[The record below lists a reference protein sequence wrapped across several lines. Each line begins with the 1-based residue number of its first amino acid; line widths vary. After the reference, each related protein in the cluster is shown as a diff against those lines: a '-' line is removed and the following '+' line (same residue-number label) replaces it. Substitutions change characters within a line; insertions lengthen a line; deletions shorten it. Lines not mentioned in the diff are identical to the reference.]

1 MNSSRKTANN
11 AAANAADAIVELISQ
26 SFRLNSRLQATADR
40 MARDAGLTGTRWQVL
55 NAVAQATR
63 PATISD
69 IARWMGL
76 ARQSVQ
82 QVANALAEDKL
93 IAYQPNP
100 KHRRA
105 PLVVVTKKAAKLLE
119 QLDDQRYAWARAVA
133 TTLPVADIK
142 VANEV
147 LRAVREKLSD

>member
-1 MNSSRKTANN
+1 MKQPRKTADT
-11 AAANAADAIVELISQ
+11 AAEAIVDLISQ
-26 SFRLNSRLQATADR
+26 NFRLNSRLQSVADR
-40 MARDAGLTGTRWQVL
+40 MARDVGLTGTRWQVL

-82 QVANALAEDKL
+82 QVANALAEDDL
-93 IAYQPNP
+93 IAYEPNP

-105 PLVVVTKKAAKLLE
+105 PLVVVTRQAAKLLDE
-119 QLDDQRYAWARAVA
+119 LNERRYAWARRVA
-133 TTLPVADIK
+133 TTLPVDDIK
-142 VANEV
+142 VANEI
-147 LRAVREKLSD
+147 LRAVREDLSD

>member
-1 MNSSRKTANN
+1 MNVPRKTADTTT
-11 AAANAADAIVELISQ
+11 DAMVELIGE
-26 SFRLNSRLQATADR
+26 SFRLNSRLQTTADR

-55 NAVAQATR
+55 NAIAQATR

-82 QVANALAEDKL
+82 QVANSLAKDDL

-100 KHRRA
+100 KHQRA
-105 PLVVVTKKAAKLLE
+105 SLVVVTKKAVKLLE
-119 QLDDQRYAWARAVA
+119 QLDEQRYAWARTVA

-142 VANEV
+142 VTREI
-147 LRAVREKLSD
+147 LRAVREQLSD

>member
-1 MNSSRKTANN
+1 MALPRKTANT
-11 AAANAADAIVELISQ
+11 AADAIVELIGQ
-26 SFRLNSRLQATADR
+26 SFRLSSRLQTTADR
-40 MARDAGLTGTRWQVL
+40 MARDVGLSGTRWQVL
-55 NAVAQATR
+55 SAVAQATR

-82 QVANALAEDKL
+82 QVANALAKGGL

-100 KHRRA
+100 NHQRA
-105 PLVVVTKKAAKLLE
+105 SLVVVTKKAAKLLE
-119 QLDDQRYAWARAVA
+119 QLDEQRFAWARAIA
-133 TTLPVADIK
+133 PTLPVADIK
-142 VANEV
+142 VASEI

>member
-1 MNSSRKTANN
+1 MNLSRKPQTA
-11 AAANAADAIVELISQ
+11 AADAIVELISQ

-40 MARDAGLTGTRWQVL
+40 MARDVGITGTRWQVL
-55 NAVAQATR
+55 NAVAQSTR

-82 QVANALAEDKL
+82 QVANALTKEGL

-100 KHRRA
+100 KHQRA
-105 PLVVVTKKAAKLLE
+105 PLAVVTKKAAKLLE
-119 QLDDQRYAWARAVA
+119 KLDQQRYAWARSVA
-133 TTLPVADIK
+133 ATLQENEIN
-142 VANEV
+142 VANEI
-147 LRAVREKLSD
+147 LSAVRAELSD

>member
-1 MNSSRKTANN
+1 M
-11 AAANAADAIVELISQ
+11 VELIGE
-26 SFRLNSRLQATADR
+26 SFRLNSRLQNTADR
-40 MARDAGLTGTRWQVL
+40 MARDVGLSGNRWQVL
-55 NAVAQATR
+55 SAVAEATR

-82 QVANALAEDKL
+82 QVAHALAEDDL

-100 KHRRA
+100 KHQRA
-105 PLVVVTKKAAKLLE
+105 PLVNVTKKAAKLLE
-119 QLDDQRYAWARAVA
+119 QLDEQRIAWARKVA

-142 VANEV
+142 VANEI
-147 LRAVREKLSD
+147 LSAVREKLLD

>member
-1 MNSSRKTANN
+1 MNLPRKTADITT
-11 AAANAADAIVELISQ
+11 DAMVELIGE
-26 SFRLNSRLQATADR
+26 SFRLNSRLQTTADR
-40 MARDAGLTGTRWQVL
+40 MARDIGLTGTRWQVL

-82 QVANALAEDKL
+82 QVANALAKDGL

-100 KHRRA
+100 KHQRA
-105 PLVVVTKKAAKLLE
+105 SIVVVTKKAAKLLE
-119 QLDDQRYAWARAVA
+119 QLDEQRFAWARTVA
-133 TTLPVADIK
+133 ATLPATDIK
-142 VANEV
+142 VASDI
-147 LRAVREKLSD
+147 LRAVREQLSD

>member
-1 MNSSRKTANN
+1 MNLPRKTADTPP
-11 AAANAADAIVELISQ
+11 DAMVELIGE
-26 SFRLNSRLQATADR
+26 SFRLNSRLQTTADR
-40 MARDAGLTGTRWQVL
+40 MARDVGLTGTRWQVL

-82 QVANALAEDKL
+82 QVANALAKDRL

-100 KHRRA
+100 KHQRA
-105 PLVVVTKKAAKLLE
+105 CIVVVTKKAAKLLE
-119 QLDDQRYAWARAVA
+119 QLDEQRFAWARKVA
-133 TTLPVADIK
+133 TRLPTTDIK
-142 VANEV
+142 VASDI
-147 LRAVREKLSD
+147 LRAVREQLGD

>member
-1 MNSSRKTANN
+1 MNLPRKTAEITT
-11 AAANAADAIVELISQ
+11 DAMVELIGE
-26 SFRLNSRLQATADR
+26 SFRLNSRLQTTADR
-40 MARDAGLTGTRWQVL
+40 MARDVGLTGTRWQML

-82 QVANALAEDKL
+82 QVANALAKGDL
-93 IAYQPNP
+93 IAYQSNP
-100 KHRRA
+100 KHQRA

-119 QLDDQRYAWARAVA
+119 QLDEQRFAWARTVA
-133 TTLPVADIK
+133 ATLPATDIK
-142 VANEV
+142 VASDI
-147 LRAVREKLSD
+147 LRAVREQLGD

>member
-1 MNSSRKTANN
+1 MNSPRKTANG
-11 AAANAADAIVELISQ
+11 AADALVELISH
-26 SFRLNSRLQATADR
+26 SYRLNTRLQTTADR
-40 MARDAGLTGTRWQVL
+40 MARDVGLTGTRWQVL

-82 QVANALAEDKL
+82 QVANALANDNL

-100 KHRRA
+100 KHQRA
-105 PLVVVTKKAAKLLE
+105 PLVVTTKKAAKLLE
-119 QLDDQRYAWARAVA
+119 QLDEQRYAWARTVA
-133 TTLPVADIK
+133 TTLPVNDIK
-142 VANEV
+142 VANDI
-147 LRAVREKLSD
+147 LRAVREKLSG

>member
-1 MNSSRKTANN
+1 MNSSRKTANT
-11 AAANAADAIVELISQ
+11 AADAVVELISQ
-26 SFRLNSRLQATADR
+26 SFRLNSRLQAAADR

-93 IAYQPNP
+93 IAYQSNP
-100 KHRRA
+100 KHQRA
-105 PLVVVTKKAAKLLE
+105 PLVVVTKKAAKLLG
-119 QLDDQRYAWARAVA
+119 QLDEQRYAWARAVA

-142 VANEV
+142 VASEI
-147 LRAVREKLSD
+147 LRTVREKLSG

>member
-1 MNSSRKTANN
+1 MSSPSKTTNIT
-11 AAANAADAIVELISQ
+11 ADAVVELISQ
-26 SFRLNSRLQATADR
+26 SFRLNSRLQTTADR
-40 MARDAGLTGTRWQVL
+40 MARDVGLTGTRWQVL

-82 QVANALAEDKL
+82 QVANALAEDNL

-100 KHRRA
+100 KNQRA
-105 PLVVVTKKAAKLLE
+105 PLVVVTKKAAQLLE
-119 QLDDQRYAWARAVA
+119 QLDERRYAWASTVA
-133 TTLPVADIK
+133 ATLPVADIK
-142 VANEV
+142 IANEI
-147 LRAVREKLSD
+147 LRAVREQL

>member
-1 MNSSRKTANN
+1 M
-11 AAANAADAIVELISQ
+11 VELIGE
-26 SFRLNSRLQATADR
+26 SFRLNSHLQTTADR
-40 MARDAGLTGTRWQVL
+40 MARDVGLTGTRWQVL

-82 QVANALAEDKL
+82 QVANALAEDDL

-100 KHRRA
+100 KHQRA
-105 PLVVVTKKAAKLLE
+105 SLVVVTKKAAKLLE
-119 QLDDQRYAWARAVA
+119 QLDEQRFAWARTVA
-133 TTLPVADIK
+133 ATLPATNIKGASDI
-142 VANEV
+142 
-147 LRAVREKLSD
+147 LRAVRDQLGD

>member
-1 MNSSRKTANN
+1 MNLPRKTADIST
-11 AAANAADAIVELISQ
+11 DAMVELIGE
-26 SFRLNSRLQATADR
+26 SFRLNSRLQTTADR
-40 MARDAGLTGTRWQVL
+40 MARDVGLTGTRWQML

-82 QVANALAEDKL
+82 QVANALAKGDL
-93 IAYQPNP
+93 IAYQSNP
-100 KHRRA
+100 KHQRA

-119 QLDDQRYAWARAVA
+119 QLDEQRFAWARTVA
-133 TTLPVADIK
+133 TTLPATDIK
-142 VANEV
+142 VASDI
-147 LRAVREKLSD
+147 LRAVREQLGD